1 MTNFTLRVFLHIICL
16 FMLLM
21 MPLQFFSSFFTVIV
35 FQSLAHS
42 VAVKKSDVFGTYMT
56 CELFYV
62 DESTGLY

>member
-21 MPLQFFSSFFTVIV
+21 MPLQFFSFFTVIV